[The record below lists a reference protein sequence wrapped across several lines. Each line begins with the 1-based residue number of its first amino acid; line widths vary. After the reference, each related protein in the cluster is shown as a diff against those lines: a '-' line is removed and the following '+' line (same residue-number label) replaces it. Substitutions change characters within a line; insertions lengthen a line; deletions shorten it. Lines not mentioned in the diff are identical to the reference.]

1 MQFKVKKGKRT
12 LYATSK
18 CGILTLGVGVGSSK
32 NSAFCYLLSLIPLN
46 NSSVPK
52 IALYVL

>member
-1 MQFKVKKGKRT
+1 MKWEEMQFKVQICRRT

-32 NSAFCYLLSLIPLN
+32 NWAFCYLLSLIPLN
-46 NSSVPK
+46 NSIK
-52 IALYVL
+52 MRY